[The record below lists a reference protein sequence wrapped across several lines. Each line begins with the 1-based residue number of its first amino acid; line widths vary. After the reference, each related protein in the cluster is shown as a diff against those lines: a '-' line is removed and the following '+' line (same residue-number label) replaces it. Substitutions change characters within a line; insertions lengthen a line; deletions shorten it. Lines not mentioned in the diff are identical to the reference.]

1 MEAKCKYYG
10 KCGGCTL
17 QHIDYS
23 IQLEN
28 KKNNLIKTINF
39 ENIEVYSGKDYNY
52 RNRMDMLFTEK
63 GIGFRKKG
71 TWKEMLDVDE
81 CVISNNRLNE
91 LIKELREFFRENDA
105 FNPVKHT
112 GTFRYAV
119 IRTPTED
126 SSISFVLNSDSMKLE
141 QASEKIREFSE
152 KTTAK
157 NIVVTYVESNTDVSL
172 SEEYYVVKGTEYLKE
187 KYLGKEFT
195 YQGKKLEELKQLS
208 LSEFANLLPS
218 RERRTIL
225 RSGTL
230 IEKFLKR
237 CNKKSDKEKNI
248 RTHNRDII
256 IVPKLVGLTISI
268 HNGKEF
274 TQIIVTEEMIGHRL
288 GEFTQTR
295 SRVQHGAPGIGATR
309 GSAFLSVK

>member
-1 MEAKCKYYG
+1 M
-10 KCGGCTL
+10 
-17 QHIDYS
+17 
-23 IQLEN
+23 
-28 KKNNLIKTINF
+28 
-39 ENIEVYSGKDYNY
+39 
-52 RNRMDMLFTEK
+52 
-63 GIGFRKKG
+63 
-71 TWKEMLDVDE
+71 
-81 CVISNNRLNE
+81 
-91 LIKELREFFRENDA
+91 
-105 FNPVKHT
+105 
-112 GTFRYAV
+112 
-119 IRTPTED
+119 
-126 SSISFVLNSDSMKLE
+126 
-141 QASEKIREFSE
+141 
-152 KTTAK
+152 
-157 NIVVTYVESNTDVSL
+157 VV
-172 SEEYYVVKGTEYLKE
+172 
-187 KYLGKEFT
+187 GKEFT